1 MPKQRRSVFDMYGKL
16 PYIIF
21 RRNMNTQLIQHNKQS
36 VKNERLEIR
45 IPQNLKLVLQ
55 RAAAIQGR
63 SLSDFLA
70 TTAEKAANEV
80 IRENQIIR
88 LSVEDSLTFAN
99 ALFNSPKPNNKLQS
113 AYATYK
119 KSVSSK

>member
-1 MPKQRRSVFDMYGKL
+1 MYGNL
-16 PYIIF
+16 PYSIF
-21 RRNMNTQLIQHNKQS
+21 SRNMNTQLVQLNKQS
-36 VKNERLEIR
+36 VKNERLEFR

-88 LSVEDSLTFAN
+88 LSVEDSLAFAN

-119 KSVSSK
+119 KYVSSK

>member
-1 MPKQRRSVFDMYGKL
+1 
-16 PYIIF
+16 
-21 RRNMNTQLIQHNKQS
+21 MNTQLVQLNKQS
-36 VKNERLEIR
+36 VKNERLEFR

-88 LSVEDSLTFAN
+88 LSVEDSLAFAN

-119 KSVSSK
+119 KYVSSK